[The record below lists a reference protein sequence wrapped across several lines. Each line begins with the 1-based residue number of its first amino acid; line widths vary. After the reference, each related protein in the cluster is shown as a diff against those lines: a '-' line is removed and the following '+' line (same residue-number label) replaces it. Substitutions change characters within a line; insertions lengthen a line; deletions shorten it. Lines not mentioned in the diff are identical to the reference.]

1 MSPDSHRRSG
11 RVRVPLLVLLG
22 CEALGCARRSACPP
36 MSSASAPLDA
46 AIVARVRASFARQG
60 AMATFG
66 AELADVATGRVAIA
80 LPIKPRLSQQDGF
93 LHAGVVVAALDSAC
107 GYAALTMMP
116 DEAEVLTIELKV
128 NLLAPASGDR
138 KSTRLNSSHITI
150 SYAVF
155 CLKKKKKKKK
165 KIKYKKKKKKKKKK
179 KNKIKQQ

>member
-1 MSPDSHRRSG
+1 
-11 RVRVPLLVLLG
+11 
-22 CEALGCARRSACPP
+22 

-128 NLLAPASGDR
+128 NLLAPASGESLVAEGEVVRAGRTLTVCRGDAHAEQGPER
-138 KSTRLNSSHITI
+138 VHVATMLATMVRRRPG
-150 SYAVF
+150 
-155 CLKKKKKKKK
+155 
-165 KIKYKKKKKKKKKK
+165 
-179 KNKIKQQ
+179 